1 MKFLECPDV
10 EYLNSLFNSVDLG
23 DTVFF
28 GKLEAYSCK
37 RAGEDKRLAKLLDQ
51 QIAAEVSARSP
62 GSPLGSS
69 PFGPLGESQCRK
81 TFIDLIATLNA
92 SFPDYDFS
100 NLHASQFNK
109 EPIPSLVVNSINT
122 TLAEMYALVG
132 RSDFSV
138 LLWKTIDE
146 NVNISEC
153 DIYSYIPD
161 MESDP
166 FSDEGTI
173 WSFNYFF
180 YNRKQKK
187 IVFLACRRIRKPGL
201 LPLDDEDNL
210 SMSSAMLSDSGVDE
224 MDLA

>member
-37 RAGEDKRLAKLLDQ
+37 KLFIIYFVSSRRIGKRAGEDKRLAKLLDQ
-51 QIAAEVSARSP
+51 QIAAEVLARSP
-62 GSPLGSS
+62 GSPLASS

-92 SFPDYDFS
+92 SFPDYDFRYTVVQLCLLVCLTDVFLCS

-166 FSDEGTI
+166 FSDEGTM
-173 WSFNYFF
+173 YGHP
-180 YNRKQKK
+180 
-187 IVFLACRRIRKPGL
+187 CG
-201 LPLDDEDNL
+201 
-210 SMSSAMLSDSGVDE
+210 
-224 MDLA
+224 